1 MVSITT
7 KNQKYCY
14 TGFKVKLSLLKH
26 IYILFTMIWSI
37 LILLIVL
44 LSYLTKI
51 KIEYCKLRNHSKKI
65 EVEVVEYRKENGGMK
80 NEQKSLN
87 YPYVR
92 IKTEKNEYSI
102 VKLQFAN
109 NFKKPFKIGEKIFV
123 FLYLGD
129 LLYWNAYDNGIY
141 KYLPESWK
149 ITK

>member
-1 MVSITT
+1 M
-7 KNQKYCY
+7 KP
-14 TGFKVKLSLLKH
+14 LLLV
-26 IYILFTMIWSI
+26 IYNIRIYLLTFTYLYFIYHDLEHFNI
-37 LILLIVL
+37 IDCTLIVFNKNKNRVL
-44 LSYLTKI
+44 QI
-51 KIEYCKLRNHSKKI
+51 KKSFKKI

>member
-1 MVSITT
+1 
-7 KNQKYCY
+7 
-14 TGFKVKLSLLKH
+14 
-26 IYILFTMIWSI
+26 MIWSI
-37 LILLIVL
+37 LMLLIVFL
-44 LSYLTKI
+44 FFLTKS

-80 NEQKSLN
+80 NERKSLS

-92 IKTEKNEYSI
+92 IKTEKDEYGI

-129 LLYWNAYDNGIY
+129 LLYWNAYDNEIY
-141 KYLPESWK
+141 KYLPESWR